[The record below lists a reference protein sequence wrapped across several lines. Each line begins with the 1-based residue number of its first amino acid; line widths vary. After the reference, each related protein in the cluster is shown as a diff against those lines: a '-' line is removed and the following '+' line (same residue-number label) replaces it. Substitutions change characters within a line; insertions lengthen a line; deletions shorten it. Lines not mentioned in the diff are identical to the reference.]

1 MDTTTHIF
9 SKEWIEKIDM
19 CTHLEGTEME
29 LSLIVEYVELTRC
42 LQEIYQW
49 YQVVKYDLDLL
60 KASYSNDDYVGVNAN
75 VIGLL
80 SAGKNFVEL
89 MELCVKNA
97 YGKNSEEYKKFLEE
111 CIRKEYD
118 GNFSYRLLVR
128 LRNFT
133 QHNHIPISRNHNLFC
148 FDLEQIYHTP
158 HYSFNNSVQKEA
170 EELMKEIRE
179 KYQSSLT
186 LSIPLT
192 VTYYICSVY
201 KIFISF
207 LQRIR
212 SILLDRE
219 AEIKK
224 LVTENPELIEHRE
237 MPELNGWLFYKTS
250 ECSNAMQ
257 CITLNEKPVEL
268 LSKWL
273 NDAVENHRT
282 EKQSLKN
289 MQIASTLI

>member
-9 SKEWIEKIDM
+9 SKEWTEKIDM
-19 CTHLEGTEME
+19 CTHLEGTEQE
-29 LSLIVEYVELTRC
+29 LSLIVELVELTRC

-49 YQVVKYDLDLL
+49 YQIVKYNLDLL
-60 KASYSNDDYVGVNAN
+60 KKSYTGDDYVGVNAN

-89 MELCVKNA
+89 MELCMKNS
-97 YGKNSEEYKKFLEE
+97 YGKTSEEYKKFLEE

-118 GNFSYRLLVR
+118 GNFNYRLLVR

-133 QHNHIPISRNHNLFC
+133 QHNHIPISRSRNSFC

-158 HYSFNNSVQKEA
+158 HYSFNNSIQKEA
-170 EELMKEIRE
+170 EEFMKEIRE

-212 SILLDRE
+212 PILIDKE
-219 AEIKK
+219 TEIKK
-224 LVTENPELIEHRE
+224 LVTEFPDLIEHLE
-237 MPELNGWLFYKTS
+237 MPELNGWLFYKIS
-250 ECSNAMQ
+250 EYPNIMQ
-257 CITLNEKPVEL
+257 CIALNEKPIEL

-273 NDAVENHRT
+273 NDVVENHRL
-282 EKQSLKN
+282 EKQSMKN
-289 MQIASTLI
+289 MQIASTPV